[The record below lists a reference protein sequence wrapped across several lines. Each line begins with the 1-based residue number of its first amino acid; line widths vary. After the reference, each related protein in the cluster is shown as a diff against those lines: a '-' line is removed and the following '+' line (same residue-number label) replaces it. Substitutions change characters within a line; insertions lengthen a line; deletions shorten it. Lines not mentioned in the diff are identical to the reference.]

1 MSTTALLEATDVVR
15 EYRLRG
21 GRSTVTAV
29 REVSVSLSRGEAVG
43 LVGESGCGKST
54 LARLLIGLEPM
65 DSGTLRLD
73 GEALSTASRT
83 DLDRLRR
90 RVQIIFQ
97 DPYASLNPMF
107 SVKRTLSEVLSVRGM
122 ADSDKRE
129 ARVSEL
135 LDVVGLPSDTGNRR
149 PRELSG
155 GQRQRVVIARALAV
169 EPEVILADEALSAL
183 DVSVQAQILNLFAR
197 LQDDFGLTY
206 LFISHDLEVV
216 QHLCTRILVMY
227 FGRVVEA
234 GPTRQ
239 VLTAPRHPYT
249 RALLASLPSIDPRK
263 REEGLQ
269 TATGELPNPLN
280 PPSGCDFHP
289 RCPLAGPRCRIEVPA
304 LVGDDG
310 SVVACHAV
318 NGGTEQGP
326 AQLSKE

>member
-1 MSTTALLEATDVVR
+1 VSATALLEASDVVR
-15 EYRLRG
+15 QYRVRG
-21 GRSTVTAV
+21 GRGTVTAV

-54 LARLLIGLEPM
+54 LARLLVGLEPM
-65 DSGTLRLD
+65 DGGTLRLD
-73 GEALSTASRT
+73 GAVVSTTNRA

-107 SVKRTLSEVLSVRGM
+107 SVKRALSEVLSVRGIGD
-122 ADSDKRE
+122 AAKRE
-129 ARVSEL
+129 ARVAEL
-135 LDVVGLPSDTGNRR
+135 LDVVGLPSDAGNRR

-197 LQDDFGLTY
+197 LQDEFGLTY

-216 QHLCTRILVMY
+216 QHLCSRILVMY

-234 GPTRQ
+234 GSTRQ
-239 VLTAPRHPYT
+239 VLTEPRHPYT
-249 RALLASLPSIDPRK
+249 RALIASVPSIDPRR
-263 REEGLQ
+263 REEGLR
-269 TATGELPNPLN
+269 TAPGELPNPLS
-280 PPSGCDFHP
+280 PPAGCHFHP
-289 RCPLAGPRCRIEVPA
+289 RCPLVGPRCRTEVPA
-304 LVGDDG
+304 LAGDTG

-318 NGGTEQGP
+318 NGGTEQRP